1 MTWKLEKLG
10 HKNIV
15 LFWGDGYGLLLQIC
29 LQKTC
34 HLLLICSFFSLDSCK
49 AALQVKGDTKAVR
62 QGTDSSLT
70 GRCVGNPSFLSSFT
84 PAACRHS
91 CFQAVKPVKSVHL
104 QVAPCFS
111 FLALTSPPST
121 KSLHPVTSVLQ
132 VGVTGRQRDR
142 RAERQ
147 VHRRSD
153 SHLPEDFLWWVFLIS
168 IQAVFYNLREA
179 RAYCKKKL
187 RTDIDKKK

>member
-1 MTWKLEKLG
+1 MWKLEKLG
-10 HKNIV
+10 HTKINNNINNNII
-15 LFWGDGYGLLLQIC
+15 LLQIC

-34 HLLLICSFFSLDSCK
+34 HLLLIYSFFSFHSCK

-70 GRCVGNPSFLSSFT
+70 GPTCRKSKLSVFIYTCSLQTFMLSSGKT
-84 PAACRHS
+84 CEIR
-91 CFQAVKPVKSVHL
+91 
-104 QVAPCFS
+104 APSGCT
-111 FLALTSPPST
+111 LLLTSRFNFTPPST

-132 VGVTGRQRDR
+132 VGVTGRQKDR

-153 SHLPEDFLWWVFLIS
+153 SHLPEDFLWWVFSDLYPDCVLKFVRS
-168 IQAVFYNLREA
+168 QSL
-179 RAYCKKKL
+179 L
-187 RTDIDKKK
+187 